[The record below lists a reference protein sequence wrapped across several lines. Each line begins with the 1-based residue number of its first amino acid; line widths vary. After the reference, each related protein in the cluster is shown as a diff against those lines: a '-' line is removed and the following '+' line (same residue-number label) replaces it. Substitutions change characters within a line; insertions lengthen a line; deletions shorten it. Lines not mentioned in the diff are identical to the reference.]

1 VEQKAGNGRVTRED
15 RAISIVD
22 LISQAMAVIDDGEQ
36 AEQLVCN
43 ALAKATG
50 ADSAALLGIDLGR
63 RLRVHAAFPNQRHAA
78 VLADAALHG
87 GRRSEGT
94 NLQAGQ
100 HPVLGDIVTIG
111 PELVEQAP
119 GQDRVRVVALAKR
132 GGFSPE
138 ARALLA
144 ESVAPLQLLL
154 PHVADACR
162 RAQQVRTAADAAAAL
177 NLTAREVEVLQ
188 LLAEGL
194 LARTIA
200 ARLGLSPRTVHKHL
214 SNVYTKLGVHDRL
227 VAVSIARAQG
237 LIAA

>member
-1 VEQKAGNGRVTRED
+1 MTKED
-15 RAISIVD
+15 RAITIVE
-22 LISQAMAVIDDGEQ
+22 LITQAMAVIDDGEQ
-36 AEQLVCN
+36 AEQLVCR
-43 ALAKATG
+43 ALAKAVE
-50 ADSAALLGIDLGR
+50 ADSAVLIGLGMGR
-63 RLRVHAAFPNQRHAA
+63 RLRAHAVYPDQRHAG
-78 VLADAALHG
+78 VLADFTVNNS
-87 GRRSEGT
+87 RRTDGHPNHHSGY
-94 NLQAGQ
+94 LQAGH
-100 HPVLGDIVTIG
+100 HPVLGDTVILGGDLGEHT
-111 PELVEQAP
+111 PNLERA
-119 GQDRVRVVALAKR
+119 RVLAFSR
-132 GGFSPE
+132 RSGFTPD
-138 ARALLA
+138 ARALLS
-144 ESVAPLQLLL
+144 ESVPPLMILL

-162 RAQQVRTAADAAAAL
+162 RAQQARTAAEAAAAL

>member
-1 VEQKAGNGRVTRED
+1 MTKED
-15 RAISIVD
+15 RAITIVE
-22 LISQAMAVIDDGEQ
+22 LITQAMAVIDDGEQ
-36 AEQLVCN
+36 AEQLVCR
-43 ALAKATG
+43 ALSKAVD
-50 ADSAALLGIDLGR
+50 ADSAVLVGVGVGR
-63 RLRVHAAFPNQRHAA
+63 RMRVHAAWPDQRHAA
-78 VLADAALHG
+78 VLADVALTS
-87 GRRSEGT
+87 GRRADGH
-94 NLQAGQ
+94 LHAGQ
-100 HPVLGDIVTIG
+100 HPVLGETVLIG
-111 PELVEQAP
+111 AELGDHTPNLERA
-119 GQDRVRVVALAKR
+119 RVLAVSR
-132 GGFSPE
+132 RAGFSPD
-138 ARALLA
+138 ARSLLA
-144 ESVAPLQLLL
+144 ESVAPLLLLL

-162 RAQQVRTAADAAAAL
+162 RAQQARTATEAAAAL

>member
-1 VEQKAGNGRVTRED
+1 MTRED
-15 RAISIVD
+15 RAITIVE
-22 LISQAMAVIDDGEQ
+22 LITHAMAAIDSGEQ
-36 AEQLVCN
+36 AEQLVCST
-43 ALAKATG
+43 LAKAAHAELAVLIG
-50 ADSAALLGIDLGR
+50 LDVGR
-63 RLRVHAAFPNQRHAA
+63 KLHLHAAWPDQRRAA
-78 VLADAALHG
+78 VLAEVAAHG
-87 GRRSEGT
+87 GRHPDGH
-94 NLQAGQ
+94 LHLGQ
-100 HPVLGDIVTIG
+100 HPVLGEIVTIG
-111 PELVEQAP
+111 PDLDQSQTQERA
-119 GQDRVRVVALAKR
+119 RVLALARR

-138 ARALLA
+138 AHALFA
-144 ESVAPLQLLL
+144 EAVGPLLLLL

-162 RAQQVRTAADAAAAL
+162 REQRARTAADAAAAL

-214 SNVYTKLGVHDRL
+214 SNVYSKLGVHDRL

>member
-1 VEQKAGNGRVTRED
+1 MTRED
-15 RAISIVD
+15 RAITIVD
-22 LISQAMAVIDDGEQ
+22 LISQAMSVLDDGEQ
-36 AEQLVCN
+36 AEQLVCST
-43 ALAKATG
+43 LSKASG
-50 ADSAALLGIDLGR
+50 ADSAALLGLDLGR
-63 RLRVHAAFPNQRHAA
+63 RLRVHAAWPSQRHAA
-78 VLADAALHG
+78 ILADAALHG
-87 GRRSEGT
+87 GRKSET
-94 NLQAGQ
+94 SNLQGGQ
-100 HPVLGDIVTIG
+100 HPMLGEIVTIG
-111 PELVEQAP
+111 PQLVEQAP
-119 GQDRVRVVALAKR
+119 GQDRVRVLALAKR
-132 GGFSPE
+132 GGFSPD

-144 ESVAPLQLLL
+144 EAVAPMQLLL

-162 RAQQVRTAADAAAAL
+162 RAQQVRTAAEAAAAL

-188 LLAEGL
+188 LLSEGL